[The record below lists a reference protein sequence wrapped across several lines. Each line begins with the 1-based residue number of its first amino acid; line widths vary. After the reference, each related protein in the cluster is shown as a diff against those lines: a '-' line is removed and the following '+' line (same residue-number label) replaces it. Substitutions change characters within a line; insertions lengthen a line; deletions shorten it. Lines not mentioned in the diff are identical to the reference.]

1 MISSLVANKLS
12 FLCGQI
18 VAVTGDG
25 VNDSPALKFA
35 HTGVAM
41 GARGSEV
48 AKVRRLSQSNPITIT
63 GFQPVVFSDFKSS

>member
-1 MISSLVANKLS
+1 LIATKLS

-48 AKVRRLSQSNPITIT
+48 AKVRRLLSQSNPFTIK
-63 GFQPVVFSDFKSS
+63 GFQPVVFSDFKSNCLK